1 MKLAIVG
8 GRDFDDYERLEIW
21 ADELKPTE
29 IVSGGAKGADAL
41 AEEYAKRKGIPIT
54 VIPAKWDDMSP
65 PCKFKRNVKGELYN
79 ALAGMNRNTAIVENC
94 DIILAFWNRK
104 SSGTKDTI
112 EKAKKSGKKTMVC
125 FYGEAREHGTEI
137 R

>member
-8 GRDFDDYERLEIW
+8 GRDYDDYERLEIW

-54 VIPAKWDDMSP
+54 VIPAK
-65 PCKFKRNVKGELYN
+65 
-79 ALAGMNRNTAIVENC
+79 
-94 DIILAFWNRK
+94 
-104 SSGTKDTI
+104 TI
-112 EKAKKSGKKTMVC
+112 
-125 FYGEAREHGTEI
+125 
-137 R
+137 